1 MNRLTAL
8 LAPLT
13 LCLLTACGGGGSG
26 DSITPPPPPA
36 AVNPEGLWQGTA
48 ASGLDS
54 LKTTLL
60 ADANGYAYAVLN
72 NSHGS
77 AIEALYISNLNS
89 DALKPGNASS
99 TGQGYYRHVAGG
111 FYQSVAMATVSQG
124 QGSSQQSLQFQVGK
138 GLDSSEPRKLTLSY
152 DKGYEQAPALESVH
166 GRYVSKQSG
175 HSMAV
180 LSLSGADRDRA
191 LLSDS
196 SACGFSNSRIA
207 ASSAGK
213 NLYSVIGILSGPACG
228 FQGAA
233 TGVGYATLDGQ
244 GRPIGF
250 TLALRQSSGQG
261 FFVFQGDRS

>member
-1 MNRLTAL
+1 MNRITAL

-26 DSITPPPPPA
+26 DSVTPPPPT

-60 ADANGYAYAVLN
+60 ADADGYAYAVLN
-72 NSHGS
+72 NGNGA
-77 AIEALYISNLNS
+77 AIEALFMSNLNS

-99 TGQGYYRHVAGG
+99 TGMGYYRHVAGG

-152 DKGYEQAPALESVH
+152 DKGYEQAPTLESVY

-175 HSMAV
+175 HAMAV
-180 LSLSGADRDRA
+180 LSLSGANRDRA

-196 SACGFSNSRIA
+196 SACGFSNSRIS
-207 ASSAGK
+207 ASSTGK
-213 NLYSVIGILSGPACG
+213 NLFSVVGILSGPACG

-233 TGVGYATLDGQ
+233 SGVGYATLDSQ
-244 GRPIGF
+244 GKPIGF
-250 TLALRQSSGQG
+250 TLALRESSGKA